1 MCAPWDDELQK
12 DLHIF
17 PIVPNHKA
25 LRNPSHL
32 QPNKNQ
38 QLHMYKLFIS
48 YIRQTHSTFISQHD
62 RHLVNYFIKL
72 NKFLYLQMMPKNQF
86 NILEQ
91 DLLSN
96 SPDTGK
102 KKLRS

>member
-1 MCAPWDDELQK
+1 MKTKSIEREEAMIQLVNYQASVLCAPWDDELQK

-48 YIRQTHSTFISQHD
+48 YIFVKHIQ
-62 RHLVNYFIKL
+62 L
-72 NKFLYLQMMPKNQF
+72 LYHKTT
-86 NILEQ
+86 
-91 DLLSN
+91 
-96 SPDTGK
+96 DT
-102 KKLRS
+102 